1 MSLPASLLVWPATS
15 STLRELLGLDSK
27 PRLRCIGQTKK
38 DTHCEIKG
46 SGQASTLVSSLLG
59 QIVSSESLVAA
70 RSLLV
75 QVSHLVLCRHHKKD
89 RLSYLESW
97 EKQLGSLKA
106 AAVKAEDKDDESTL
120 AELSVKVTRF
130 SPRRRRSSDQKDK
143 AKEET
148 PERKTSRDIK
158 PRAIVASP
166 SKPIPHKS
174 PKPTPSKKITHKF
187 EPFGDPLS
195 IETRNKSVKKLVLR
209 SLSRSLSDKERSS
222 EGCIYVYT
230 FPENY
235 HDAAPYL
242 KIGNASDL
250 DNRMASWERQC
261 GYKPKV
267 LYDFRTE
274 LYVKVERLVHAQLR
288 NQRIR
293 ETGGCPRCQV
303 KHQEW
308 FRVQSSKAC
317 EVVGLWT
324 AWTRQEPYHESGI
337 LKDKW
342 LVRLE
347 GLDMSDPDCWEKFV
361 NGKHEDDEDD
371 CEDEDIES
379 GLSESEA
386 DNSDCSSE
394 YEYDSSS
401 SDDCDYV

>member
-15 STLRELLGLDSK
+15 STLRELLGLDSQ

-38 DTHCEIKG
+38 DNQCKNKG
-46 SGQASTLVSSLLG
+46 SGQTSVLVSSLLG
-59 QIVSSESLVAA
+59 QIVSSGSLVAA
-70 RSLLV
+70 RSLLA
-75 QVSHLVLCRHHKKD
+75 QVSHLVLCGRHKKY

-97 EKQLGSLKA
+97 EKQLALLKP
-106 AAVKAEDKDDESTL
+106 AAVKVEDKDDKPTL
-120 AELSVKVTRF
+120 AELSVKVTRY

-143 AKEET
+143 VKEET
-148 PERKTSRDIK
+148 PEEDTFRDTK
-158 PRAIVASP
+158 PRASVTSP
-166 SKPIPHKS
+166 SKPLPHKS
-174 PKPTPSKKITHKF
+174 PKPIPSKKIVHKF
-187 EPFGDPLS
+187 EPFSDPLS
-195 IETRNKSVKKLVLR
+195 IETRNKSVKKLVL
-209 SLSRSLSDKERSS
+209 RSLSDKERSS

-267 LYDFRTE
+267 LSDFRTE

-308 FRVQSSKAC
+308 FKVRSSKAC
-317 EVVGLWT
+317 EVLGLWT
-324 AWTRQEPYHESGI
+324 AWTRQEPYHENGI
-337 LKDKW
+337 LKDQW

-347 GLDMSDPDCWEKFV
+347 GLDMSDPDCWEEFV
-361 NGKHEDDEDD
+361 NGKYEDDEDD
-371 CEDEDIES
+371 WEDEDIES
-379 GLSESEA
+379 GLSES

-394 YEYDSSS
+394 YEYDSASS
-401 SDDCDYV
+401 EDCDYV